1 MIQCFDENDARLEAI
16 QQILDGEIAMVE
28 IFFNEKDS
36 HWWVK
41 SMTFD
46 ELKHY
51 KKKNNLE

>member
-46 ELKHY
+46 EWEHY
-51 KKKNNLE
+51 KEKNNLE